1 MTRSTNP
8 IIFRAICIMAVIAG
22 MATSCRAKHDL
33 TLFDDLTAKSSG
45 QLPAL
50 NYVNRIEPENELI
63 ITVNSESP
71 EATAD
76 FNKPLVNPA
85 IPGASETVSSP
96 KLATYEVDSKGF
108 IDFPRLGRIRA
119 AGLTTE
125 ELRDTLT
132 ARIADFVK
140 DPLVTV
146 TLTGYRVVVMGE
158 VARPQTITTRAQRF
172 SVLDA
177 LAECGDLN
185 EYARRDNI
193 MVLRRAADGNI
204 DYAHL
209 NLRKSDVVS
218 SPYFWLRNND
228 VVIVSPNDIKQDNS
242 KYNLHNGYRLSVIST
257 VVGAASVIASLII
270 ALAVK

>member
-1 MTRSTNP
+1 MNRSAKP
-8 IIFRAICIMAVIAG
+8 IIFSAICLMAVIAG
-22 MATSCRAKHDL
+22 MATSCRTKHDL
-33 TLFDDLTAKSSG
+33 TLFDDLSTKNSG

-50 NYVNRIEPENELI
+50 NYANRIEPENELI

-85 IPGASETVSSP
+85 TPGDAGTVSSP

-108 IDFPRLGRIRA
+108 IDFPRLGKIHA
-119 AGLTTE
+119 ADLTTE
-125 ELRDTLT
+125 ELRDSLT
-132 ARIADFVK
+132 ARISDYVK

-146 TLTGYRVVVMGE
+146 TLTGYRIVVMGE
-158 VARPQTITTRAQRF
+158 VARPQTLTTRAQRF
-172 SVLDA
+172 SILDA
-177 LAECGDLN
+177 LAECGDLS
-185 EYARRDNI
+185 EYGRRDNI
-193 MVLRRAADGNI
+193 MVLRRAANGNI

-209 NLRKSDVVS
+209 NLQKSDVVS
-218 SPYFWLRNND
+218 SPYFWLHNND

-270 ALAVK
+270 ALSVK

>member
-146 TLTGYRVVVMGE
+146 TMTGYRVVVMGE

>member
-1 MTRSTNP
+1 MNRSAKP
-8 IIFRAICIMAVIAG
+8 IIFSAICLMAVIAG

-33 TLFDDLTAKSSG
+33 TLFDDLSTKSSG

-50 NYVNRIEPENELI
+50 NYANRIEPENELI
-63 ITVNSESP
+63 ITVSSESP

-85 IPGASETVSSP
+85 TPGDAETVSSP

-108 IDFPRLGRIRA
+108 IDFPRLGKIHA

-125 ELRDTLT
+125 ELRDSLT
-132 ARIADFVK
+132 ARISDYVK

-146 TLTGYRVVVMGE
+146 TLTGYRIVVMGE
-158 VARPQTITTRAQRF
+158 VARPQTLTTRAQRF
-172 SVLDA
+172 SILDA
-177 LAECGDLN
+177 LAECGDLS
-185 EYARRDNI
+185 EYGRRDNI
-193 MVLRRAADGNI
+193 MVLRRAANGNI

-209 NLRKSDVVS
+209 NLQKSDVVS

-270 ALAVK
+270 ALSVK